1 MKNGAPEGVRGIRAP
16 PQHRQYIYLSRLGMP
31 WNPSG
36 FRSPGEPHQI
46 LNIYIGCALSDETH
60 IKNTR
65 AAVVALLSFY
75 DADQVKL

>member
-1 MKNGAPEGVRGIRAP
+1 MGPPRGCVGLGPHHSIGN
-16 PQHRQYIYLSRLGMP
+16 IYLSRLGMP